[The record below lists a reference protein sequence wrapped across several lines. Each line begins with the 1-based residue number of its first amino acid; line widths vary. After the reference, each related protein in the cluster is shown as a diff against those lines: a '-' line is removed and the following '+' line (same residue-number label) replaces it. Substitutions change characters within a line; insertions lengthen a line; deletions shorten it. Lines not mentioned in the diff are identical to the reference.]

1 MIVLVVSMLLL
12 LVFGVPIGYAI
23 GISTLLYVVII
34 SDMSPLVV
42 VLSLFFWGWVLG
54 PVGILLSIPL
64 TMMVKDILL
73 ESGDDARWLADLMGQ
88 GEIPDRE
95 PATGA

>member
-1 MIVLVVSMLLL
+1 MGKGLDL
-12 LVFGVPIGYAI
+12 A
-23 GISTLLYVVII
+23 
-34 SDMSPLVV
+34 PLVV

-95 PATGA
+95 PADDA